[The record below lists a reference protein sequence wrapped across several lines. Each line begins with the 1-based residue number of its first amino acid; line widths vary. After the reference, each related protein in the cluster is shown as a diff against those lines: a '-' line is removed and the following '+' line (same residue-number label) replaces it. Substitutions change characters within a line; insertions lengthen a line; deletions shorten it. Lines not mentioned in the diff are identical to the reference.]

1 MKKCKFT
8 KKYFHNQIV
17 MFRYSCRFYVVEK
30 FYHIEDD
37 YETDAYKTID
47 GTSEDAYKIIDDK
60 SDKAIMSI
68 HYNAMRNMDNQK
80 IYYHA
85 FVNTAFGGFKMEHFS
100 QTTRLD
106 RIRNKVFKTILDK
119 LYSLQIVSLNL
130 EVK

>member
-1 MKKCKFT
+1 MEKCKFT

-17 MFRYSCRFYVVEK
+17 MFRYSCNDHVVEK

-37 YETDAYKTID
+37 YETDAYRTID
-47 GTSEDAYKIIDDK
+47 DE

-68 HYNAMRNMDNQK
+68 YYAFARDGYNQK
-80 IYYHA
+80 KYYQA
-85 FVNTAFGGFKMEHFS
+85 IINTALGEFKMEYFPS
-100 QTTRLD
+100 TTRLD

-130 EVK
+130 GVKVK